1 MKHNKLLNVLILIVF
16 ITGCSAQ
23 ADTDEKKEKDKQAIE
38 DFPNKTIEVV
48 VPFGEGSASDTFV
61 RQYSKILTEHSNA
74 NFQPVNK
81 DGSGGLLG
89 MLYSH
94 QQKNDGYNMLEVT
107 PSQVISDTLDKS
119 KDIKLLEDFEPLAQ
133 IQNDIYVISVAQDS
147 PIKSY
152 EDLVEKSKKGKV
164 TVGGVSSTGL
174 DDFATSQFS
183 NESKI
188 NTEFIPYTSGS
199 EVKAAVLGGEVD
211 VYLDKVVNVV
221 DYAKSKKVRPI
232 IVFNDKRIDKIE
244 AFKHVPSTKEKGLD
258 VDIGSWRGFVVKK
271 GTPEAVKDKLSQQL
285 KAAYD
290 TDEYK
295 KYEEMTLVDTESSYL
310 DADEFDK
317 KMKSEYK
324 KFNEIAK
331 ELDIK

>member
-1 MKHNKLLNVLILIVF
+1 MKKNKLLSVLLLAIL

-23 ADTDEKKEKDKQAIE
+23 ADTDEDKAKEKQAIKN
-38 DFPNKTIEVV
+38 FPNKTIEVV
-48 VPFGEGSASDTFV
+48 IPFGEGSASDTFV
-61 RQYSKILTEHSNA
+61 RQYSKILSEHSNA

-89 MLYSH
+89 MLYSY
-94 QQKNDGYNMLEVT
+94 QQNNDGYNILEVT

-119 KDIKLLEDFEPLAQ
+119 EDIKLLDEFEPLAQ

-183 NESKI
+183 NEAKI
-188 NTEFIPYTSGS
+188 NTEFIPYSSGS
-199 EVKAAVLGGEVD
+199 EVKAAALGGEVD

-221 DYAKSKKVRPI
+221 DYAQSKKVRPI
-232 IVFNDKRIDKIE
+232 IVFNDKRIDKIK
-244 AFKHVPSTKEKGLD
+244 AFENVPSTKEKGLD

-271 GTPEAVKDKLSQQL
+271 GTPKAVKDKLAKQL
-285 KAAYD
+285 KDAYE

-295 KYEEMTLVDTESSYL
+295 KYEAMNLVDSESSYL

-324 KFNEIAK
+324 KFNQIAK
-331 ELDIK
+331 ELEIK